1 MAAAIYTS
9 EISQWEN
16 VSSPGCHFCH
26 VVCWTC
32 QQEGKGMQ
40 LSIQIGTCL
49 KSCLHGSISKHL
61 LEMILNCYRSCR
73 YRLNL
78 LGVCMLHKTTT
89 KQVKELAENQKLK
102 WKVNCEGVSA
112 TLRDF
117 ASAEFEFV
125 QWWRIRKWRN
135 DNLYSVTRWNTAI
148 KTPDDLFNVHPRK
161 QGVSRVRITSRIS
174 LVQLKKLLLTLVLE
188 SGI

>member
-1 MAAAIYTS
+1 
-9 EISQWEN
+9 
-16 VSSPGCHFCH
+16 
-26 VVCWTC
+26 
-32 QQEGKGMQ
+32 MQ

-117 ASAEFEFV
+117 ASASLSLSSDEESESEEMTICTQSQDETLPSRPQMV
-125 QWWRIRKWRN
+125 I
-135 DNLYSVTRWNTAI
+135 I
-148 KTPDDLFNVHPRK
+148 NVHPRK

>member
-1 MAAAIYTS
+1 
-9 EISQWEN
+9 
-16 VSSPGCHFCH
+16 
-26 VVCWTC
+26 
-32 QQEGKGMQ
+32 MQ

-49 KSCLHGSISKHL
+49 KSCLHGSISKYL

-78 LGVCMLHKTTT
+78 LGICMLHKTTT

-117 ASAEFEFV
+117 ASASLSLSSDEE
-125 QWWRIRKWRN
+125 
-135 DNLYSVTRWNTAI
+135 SESEEVTICTQSQDETLPSRPQMTFSMY
-148 KTPDDLFNVHPRK
+148 T
-161 QGVSRVRITSRIS
+161 QGS
-174 LVQLKKLLLTLVLE
+174 K
-188 SGI
+188 G